1 MGNFSAEE
9 LQAIALSV
17 RVAALAVIAVMP
29 LAIAVAWA
37 LARWRFRGKV
47 LCDALIHLPLV
58 LPPVLTGYLLLVL
71 FGRHGA
77 IGARLQDW
85 FGISVAF
92 RWTGAV
98 IAAAVMAFPLFVR
111 AVRLSIEAIPRELDE
126 VAASLGA
133 SRWQRFWRVLLPL
146 SLPGIAAG
154 STLAFAKA
162 LGEFGATITF
172 VSNIPGQT
180 QTIALAIQSLT
191 QVPNGDA
198 GITRLAVVS
207 IALSLGALIAS
218 EVLTRW
224 VRRSRQ
230 ARVRDPSRS
239 P

>member
-1 MGNFSAEE
+1 VIRFTAEE
-9 LQAIALSV
+9 VDAIALSV
-17 RVAALAVIAVMP
+17 RVAALAVVFAAP
-29 LAIAVAWA
+29 LAIAVACV
-37 LARWRFRGKV
+37 LARARFRGKI
-47 LCDALIHLPLV
+47 LFDALIHLPLV
-58 LPPVLTGYLLLVL
+58 LPPVLTGYVLLVL

-77 IGARLQDW
+77 IGSRLQDW

-126 VAASLGA
+126 IAASLGA
-133 SRWQRFWRVLLPL
+133 GPWTRFRRVLLPL

-180 QTIALAIQSLT
+180 RTIALAIQSLT
-191 QVPNGDA
+191 QVPDGGA
-198 GITRLAVVS
+198 GIARLAIVS
-207 IALSLGALIAS
+207 VLLSVGALAAS
-218 EVLTRW
+218 EWLTRRARL
-224 VRRSRQ
+224 RRTR
-230 ARVRDPSRS
+230 
-239 P
+239 